1 MGQAYPRKGLCGEG
15 SVAPRGAPTAAGC
28 PSHGWFATLFVGTAP
43 EAERACSGGGV
54 EALSTP
60 YARGG
65 VQYNM
70 RRGFVLTEILLN
82 IWAVGSPVDTF
93 GLDTMRRRPGLSLF
107 MVRADTIAPTA
118 CFRDVFCVAVARRTT
133 RRRSLKVA

>member
-70 RRGFVLTEILLN
+70 QRGLVLTEN
-82 IWAVGSPVDTF
+82 TSQHMGSGIPGRHV
-93 GLDTMRRRPGLSLF
+93 RPGHHAPPAW
-107 MVRADTIAPTA
+107 VVTIHGAG
-118 CFRDVFCVAVARRTT
+118 
-133 RRRSLKVA
+133 